1 LGKKGT
7 SLLDRARDELYSHI
21 HRCGVLE
28 ADADQI
34 DEWMDETMEFIA
46 KRYPDLGKT
55 ELDQLRTLGTRFCQP
70 VIQHGREHTAVET
83 EGATA
88 A

>member
-1 LGKKGT
+1 
-7 SLLDRARDELYSHI
+7 
-21 HRCGVLE
+21 
-28 ADADQI
+28 
-34 DEWMDETMEFIA
+34 MDETMEFLA
-46 KRYPDLGKT
+46 KRYPDLGNT

-70 VIQHGREHTAVET
+70 VIQHGREHTAIEP

>member
-1 LGKKGT
+1 MGSNGPGLI
-7 SLLDRARDELYSHI
+7 DRARDELYSHI

-28 ADADQI
+28 ADEDQVS
-34 DEWMDETMEFIA
+34 EWMAETVEFLA
-46 KRYPDLGKT
+46 KRYPDLSSA
-55 ELDQLRTLGTRFCQP
+55 ELNQLNDLGTRFCQP
-70 VIQHGREHTAVET
+70 VIQNSRQHSPAEP

>member
-1 LGKKGT
+1 M
-7 SLLDRARDELYSHI
+7 DRARDELYSHI

-28 ADADQI
+28 ADSDQI
-34 DEWMDETMEFIA
+34 SEWMDETMEFLA
-46 KRYPDLGKT
+46 KRYPDLKQT

-70 VIQHGREHTAVET
+70 VIKHGSEHTAIEP

>member
-1 LGKKGT
+1 LGNKGT

-28 ADADQI
+28 ADSEQI
-34 DEWMDETMEFIA
+34 DEWMDETMEFLA
-46 KRYPDLGKT
+46 KRYPDLGQA

-70 VIQHGREHTAVET
+70 VIQHGREHTALET